1 MMKNDRSY
9 WLETMLKIATP
20 VLSILAEGNLKK
32 EMPIECKAEKQVR
45 ERFTYLEAL
54 GRTLCGIAPWLDC
67 QGLSKE
73 EEQKRHYYAALVR
86 KAIDKAID
94 PTSPDLMNFSKGSQP
109 IVDAAFLSHGLLRA
123 PVELLEKMEPRIRKN
138 LADRLKEVR
147 TQKPGYNNFLLFS
160 AMIEAALYKLGEWWD
175 PMRVDYAIRTHETW
189 YKGDG
194 VYSDGPEY
202 CWNYYN
208 SFVIQPMYID
218 ILKVFGPLEPDW
230 MQYISAAN
238 KRAVRYAAIQ
248 ERLINPDGSFPPVG
262 RSLAYRFGAFQ
273 HLAQMALQHTLPE
286 NLPPNQVRSGLTAVL
301 KRVMVDGTFD
311 EKGWLRIGFC
321 GAQPGIGE
329 VYISTGSLYLCMAV
343 FLPLGLPP
351 EDPFWTGETIDWT
364 SKRMWSGLPCNIDE
378 ALHFSNHRTI
388 YDHDDYL
395 AHGGQ
400 H

>member
-1 MMKNDRSY
+1 
-9 WLETMLKIATP
+9 
-20 VLSILAEGNLKK
+20 
-32 EMPIECKAEKQVR
+32 
-45 ERFTYLEAL
+45 
-54 GRTLCGIAPWLDC
+54 
-67 QGLSKE
+67 
-73 EEQKRHYYAALVR
+73 
-86 KAIDKAID
+86 
-94 PTSPDLMNFSKGSQP
+94 
-109 IVDAAFLSHGLLRA
+109 
-123 PVELLEKMEPRIRKN
+123 VELIEKLEPRVKKN
-138 LADRLKEVR
+138 LADRLKEIR
-147 TQKPGYNNFLLFS
+147 TRKPGYNNFLLFS
-160 AMIEAALYKLGEWWD
+160 AMIEAALCKLGEWWD

-208 SFVIQPMYID
+208 SFVIHPMYVD
-218 ILKVFGPLEPDW
+218 IIKVFGPLNSDW
-230 MQYISAAN
+230 GQYLPAVE
-238 KRAVRYAAIQ
+238 KRAKRYAAIQ

-273 HLAQMALQHTLPE
+273 HLAQTALQHSLPDTLS
-286 NLPPNQVRSGLTAVL
+286 PNQVRCGLTAIL

-329 VYISTGSLYLCMAV
+329 VYISTGSLYLCMSV

-351 EDPFWTGETIDWT
+351 EDVFWSGENQDWT
-364 SKRMWSGLPCNIDE
+364 SKRMWSGGACTIDE
-378 ALHFSNHRTI
+378 ALHFTNHKTI

-395 AHGGQ
+395 SHGGQ